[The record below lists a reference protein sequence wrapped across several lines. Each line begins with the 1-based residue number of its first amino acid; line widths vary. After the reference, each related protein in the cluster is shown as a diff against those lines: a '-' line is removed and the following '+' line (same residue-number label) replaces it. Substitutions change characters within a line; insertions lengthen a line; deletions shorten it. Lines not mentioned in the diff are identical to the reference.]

1 MADDTDKADKKPA
14 FTAAQRK
21 QYVEGLNTELETLKR
36 RQDSDTKTRRIGE
49 VEAELKKYSDRPGRG
64 AGRQTAA
71 E

>member
-1 MADDTDKADKKPA
+1 MADDTDKKPA

-36 RQDSDTKTRRIGE
+36 RQDSETKTRRIGE